1 MVGVKQTDTS
11 GPFLA
16 ACRRWAARVSP
27 PAFTDPQRPLLLADL
42 TQSWSSVG
50 GGVGTYLRRKR
61 AHILEHTSHR
71 HLMIL
76 PGAEDVVEESEEGRA
91 ITVWLKSPHVP
102 FSPNYRL
109 LLRNRAVRKALIR
122 YQPDLIECQDAY
134 NLPWAALKH
143 REAFP
148 DTALVAGYMTDFPTV
163 YVTRPFGKV
172 MPDRLAD
179 AAGRL
184 CYGYCGRLYR
194 QFDAVYALSE
204 NGGGKLLR
212 SLGVEEVQ
220 ILPLGVELK
229 EFGPE
234 RRDEGLRRELGLSPD
249 QPLLIYV
256 GRLDIEKRPDIV
268 VEAFRQLP
276 EGLGAKL
283 VLLGQGPQKEQIEA
297 LGDPR
302 IITPGFVTDRAELAR
317 WLASA
322 DLYVSAMPNETFGVS
337 VIEAQ
342 ASGLPVV
349 GVAGG
354 AMPERVL
361 PGMGLLGPVADSS
374 AMAANILAVL
384 GGDSQTMGEK
394 GRAHV
399 SSEYSW
405 AHSMEQLFGT
415 IVPAA
420 FARRAAARAR
430 THGALPRTLV
440 RA

>member
-1 MVGVKQTDTS
+1 
-11 GPFLA
+11 L
-16 ACRRWAARVSP
+16 AARVISP
-27 PAFTDPQRPLLLADL
+27 PVIPARSEPLLLADL
-42 TQSWSSVG
+42 TQSWSAVG

-61 AHILEHTSHR
+61 DYILEHTPHR

-76 PGAEDVVEESEEGRA
+76 PGTEDVVEESEEGRA
-91 ITVWLKSPHVP
+91 ITVWLKSPNVP

-109 LLRNRAVRKALIR
+109 LLRNRAVRQALIR
-122 YQPDLIECQDAY
+122 YRPDVIECQDAY

-143 REAFP
+143 RKVYP

-163 YVTRPFGKV
+163 YVARPFARAVGQG
-172 MPDRLAD
+172 LAG

-184 CYGYCGRLYR
+184 CYDYCGRLYR
-194 QFDAVYALSE
+194 QFDLVYALSE
-204 NGGGKLLR
+204 NGGGRLLR
-212 SLGVEEVQ
+212 ELGVGEVQ
-220 ILPLGVELK
+220 ILPLGVELDD
-229 EFGPE
+229 FGPE
-234 RRDEGLRRELGLSPD
+234 RRDPALRRELGLTDD

-276 EGLGAKL
+276 ERLGAKL
-283 VLLGQGPQKEQIEA
+283 VILGQGPQKEQFEA

-302 IITPGFVTDRAELAR
+302 IITPGFVTDRAVLAR

-349 GVAGG
+349 GVNGG

-361 PGMGLLGPVADSS
+361 PGMGLLGPVGDSE

-384 GGDSQTMGEK
+384 AGDHRAMGEK
-394 GRAHV
+394 ARAHV
-399 SSEYSW
+399 SAEYSW
-405 AHSMEQLFGT
+405 AHSMEHLFGT
-415 IVPAA
+415 IIPLAR
-420 FARRAAARAR
+420 ARRAAARER
-430 THGALPRTLV
+430 SHGMLPRTL
-440 RA
+440 AQA